1 MEPISTSILARARTS
16 ADAPKLLRM
25 SATVDLA
32 PLAARAPM
40 VPTMKYEIVRVL
52 FEFGL
57 DMYGL
62 KSGTPDG
69 ARKSAVA
76 EWLRPPVV

>member
-1 MEPISTSILARARTS
+1 
-16 ADAPKLLRM
+16 
-25 SATVDLA
+25 
-32 PLAARAPM
+32 M

-76 EWLRPPVV
+76 EWLRPPVVYGGVWLDVDAEVCIRRAWTEANDGAGRGQ